1 MPLLKSSKA
10 FASGFGAFKVAT
22 SEARESFKS
31 SLGFLV
37 GLPIGWVPAKE
48 TLQNS
53 TIGEPR
59 SAEDFR
65 LLICLDSKVSI
76 PNLVGRGKSAQVG
89 IIPEATLF
97 LEGGE

>member
-59 SAEDFR
+59 S
-65 LLICLDSKVSI
+65 CLDSKESI